1 MADRIEPVVRQL
13 LADVPGLDL
22 AVTAEPAP

>member
-1 MADRIEPVVRQL
+1 MADRIEPVVQQL
-13 LADVPGLDL
+13 LADVLGLDL